1 MFEDV
6 EIINMIKAEKTI
18 DEMAKEL
25 DVSLDEIHRRIMSV
39 KNSGYNLNKIV
50 YDNGKIRYCLRK
62 NPENSVCTL
71 KLKLTDRYKFSA
83 MLISDLH
90 FGNVLARMD
99 YLKEVYKYCQK
110 YCIHI
115 VINGGDLID
124 GDFSKGE
131 QNISDPILQLE
142 HVIKNYP
149 TSDNILNLICL
160 GNHDYS
166 LFKYGIDV
174 KKALE
179 NARYDLIPFGY
190 GLGIL
195 SLESDQ
201 IFIRHSISELS
212 FEPINK
218 KLVLEG
224 HRHKAAFT
232 SEGNGFL
239 VNIPTLSDL
248 VLGKHEFPGVIRM
261 DLFLNNDGYIESGHF
276 EQFVVSDKLQTVNES
291 VFKFDLDRDPLSEDI
306 VRPKVRCKEING
318 QIDKFKRKWRC

>member
-99 YLKEVYKYCQK
+99 YLKEVYRYCQK
-110 YCIHI
+110 YGIHI
-115 VINGGDLID
+115 IINCGDVVD
-124 GDFSKGE
+124 GNFGKGE
-131 QNISDPILQLE
+131 QNISDSTEQLE
-142 HVIKNYP
+142 YVIKNHP

-248 VLGKHEFPGVIRM
+248 VLGKHELPGVVRM
-261 DLFLNNDGYIESGHF
+261 DLSLNNDGYIESGNF

-318 QIDKFKRKWRC
+318 QIDKFNRKWRC